1 MRSSRLLALLLLLQR
16 RGHTTAGALAAE
28 LEVSVRTI
36 YRDVAALA
44 AAGVPLWTEPGPEG
58 GIRLVDGWRTTLD
71 GLTAD
76 EATAL
81 FLSGAPQAVAD
92 LGLSAAAA
100 QARAKVHATLGSELL
115 RRTLSVQRRFL
126 LDAPGWFAAPE
137 SPSALAAV
145 AEALWNDR
153 RLDLR
158 YGGKGARRRV
168 DPLGVVLK
176 AGAWYLVA
184 RHRGELRTYRVARIA
199 SARVRGERFE
209 RPAGFDL
216 AAWWKQASAAFDASL
231 LRWPCRVRVSPAAFA
246 RLPQAVPNDAV
257 REMLAAAGPPD
268 AAGWRTVDLRLESE
282 EVAADQ
288 LTALGAGVEVL
299 EPPSLRRRLR
309 EIGGAMAARNA
320 P

>member
-16 RGHTTAGALAAE
+16 RGHTTAGALARE

-36 YRDVAALA
+36 YRDIAALA

-58 GIRLVDGWRTTLD
+58 GVRLVDGWRTTLD

-100 QARAKVHATLGSELL
+100 HARTKVHATLGAQLL
-115 RRTLSVQRRFL
+115 RRTVSVQRRFH
-126 LDAPGWFAAPE
+126 LDAPGWFTAPE
-137 SPSALAAV
+137 TPESLPAV
-145 AEALWNDR
+145 AEALWSDR

-158 YGGKGARRRV
+158 YGSAGARRRV
-168 DPLGVVLK
+168 DPLGLVLK
-176 AGAWYLVA
+176 AGVWYLVA
-184 RHRGELRTYRVARIA
+184 RSRGTLRTYRVARVR
-199 SARVRGERFE
+199 SARARAETFVRPDDFE
-209 RPAGFDL
+209 L
-216 AAWWKQASAAFDASL
+216 AAWWKASAAAFDASL
-231 LRWPCRVRVSPAAFA
+231 LTYPCRLRLSPWAVR
-246 RLPQAVPNDAV
+246 RLPDAVPNDAV

-268 AAGWRTVDLRLESE
+268 AEGWREVALRLESE

-288 LTALGAGVEVL
+288 LVALGAGVEVL
-299 EPPSLRRRLR
+299 EPLPLRERLR
-309 EIGGAMAARNA
+309 AAGLELAARNG
-320 P
+320 